1 MFLVNM
7 ISPPRFRL
15 KPISLFDN
23 PYAIDFF
30 ADGRLVVLKGGELEE
45 DEEEA
50 DKERE
55 LLELRIYNPNN
66 PLTSVTYPVIGRS
79 TTAYSSHFGCQGAF
93 VFEGS
98 LSVSDNNSIYV
109 HGVTEFKTYEVWR
122 RGENESDFKGVEY
135 PIIDSTD
142 KLLAGDYFEPRMMN
156 VRQVLEYRDVTYVLL
171 RNKSL
176 YEHHVHRI
184 VALKEGKLY
193 GEPSVQDISSS
204 AGMFQTC
211 WNPFGRIAVDEQGL
225 YYKHQSTVARVPLCP
240 TENDWLNP
248 TVMVPSDHKE
258 PSCIATGHAIGCD
271 RLYTLIQLQGEAPRL
286 KGYSVKT
293 GEFLHDVP
301 LPSELQ
307 IPDPHQCLAV
317 SSQGILALSDVVSQ
331 KIYLFDL

>member
-109 HGVTEFKTYEVWR
+109 HGVT
-122 RGENESDFKGVEY
+122 
-135 PIIDSTD
+135 
-142 KLLAGDYFEPRMMN
+142 L
-156 VRQVLEYRDVTYVLL
+156 
-171 RNKSL
+171 
-176 YEHHVHRI
+176 
-184 VALKEGKLY
+184 
-193 GEPSVQDISSS
+193 
-204 AGMFQTC
+204 
-211 WNPFGRIAVDEQGL
+211 
-225 YYKHQSTVARVPLCP
+225 
-240 TENDWLNP
+240 
-248 TVMVPSDHKE
+248 
-258 PSCIATGHAIGCD
+258 
-271 RLYTLIQLQGEAPRL
+271 
-286 KGYSVKT
+286 
-293 GEFLHDVP
+293 
-301 LPSELQ
+301 
-307 IPDPHQCLAV
+307 
-317 SSQGILALSDVVSQ
+317 
-331 KIYLFDL
+331 